1 MGSTC
6 VQWRSVESPARQA
19 LLWRRKMK
27 RREED
32 REDGRLWDDEYSTG
46 EMQDGTY
53 DGYGEEERGRQ
64 YYASYDPRGRYEDD
78 EEEEDERRDR
88 REKPRYYYDRKK
100 GWVKKKESGGARSSD
115 RYESR
120 RTNSGRGRKKKHRAL
135 PIVILVLILVIG
147 LPLVWLVAK
156 VRGMQANGLSFTD
169 VADSVSEEVKN
180 SMSTGPMAGYRNI
193 AVLGVDSISGS
204 LDEGN
209 NRSDVMIIASVNE
222 KTGDIKLMSVYRD
235 TYLDVGDG
243 TYAKA
248 NAAYAYGGPTQTVE
262 MLNKNLD
269 LNISDYAVV
278 GFEGIAKIVDAV
290 GGVEIDVQQD
300 EIEHLNN
307 YQLTMSQETG
317 MEDIPVTQPGLQTL
331 NGLQAT
337 AYCRIRYTEGND
349 FRRTERQR
357 EVLTKVFEKIKK
369 NPAKALASAN
379 ALMSYVKTSMNMG
392 ELFTLGIQAFRFNIG
407 ESTGFPNESLRT
419 VGYIGD
425 QSCVIPVTL
434 AKNVTWLHEELF
446 GDTGYTPSQTVQDI
460 SAHVSQVSGYY

>member
-1 MGSTC
+1 
-6 VQWRSVESPARQA
+6 
-19 LLWRRKMK
+19 MK
-27 RREED
+27 RRKED
-32 REDGRLWDDEYSTG
+32 QEDARLWDDEYESGADQDETCDGYERNPG
-46 EMQDGTY
+46 ESRYYYNSYDSHSQYDTQQY
-53 DGYGEEERGRQ
+53 DGY
-64 YYASYDPRGRYEDD
+64 DD
-78 EEEEDERRDR
+78 GEDEDVRRQ
-88 REKPRYYYDRKK
+88 KPRYYYDRKK
-100 GWVKKKESGGARSSD
+100 GWVREKEGSRSRSGE

-120 RTNSGRGRKKKHRAL
+120 GRRPERSGRKHRAL
-135 PIVILVLILVIG
+135 PILLLVLILVIG
-147 LPLVWLVAK
+147 LPLVWLLAK
-156 VRGMQANGLSFTD
+156 VRGMQEDGLSFTD
-169 VADSVSEEVKN
+169 VADSVSEEVRN
-180 SMSTGPMAGYRNI
+180 SMSSGPMAGYRNI
-193 AVLGVDSISGS
+193 AVLGVDSITGS

-235 TYLDVGDG
+235 TYLDVGNG
-243 TYAKA
+243 TYTKA

-349 FRRTERQR
+349 FKRTERQR

-369 NPAKALASAN
+369 NPVKALASAN

-392 ELFTLGIQAFRFNIG
+392 ELFTLGVQAFRFNIS

>member
-1 MGSTC
+1 
-6 VQWRSVESPARQA
+6 
-19 LLWRRKMK
+19 MK
-27 RREED
+27 KRVPDEED
-32 REDGRLWDDEYSTG
+32 AELWDDEYQGS
-46 EMQDGTY
+46 
-53 DGYGEEERGRQ
+53 
-64 YYASYDPRGRYEDD
+64 SYDTDSYDQNPGPGPARYDAYDRYDRYEDPEEDYGRYQDED
-78 EEEEDERRDR
+78 EEEDDERDHRGG
-88 REKPRYYYDRKK
+88 REKPRYYYDQKK
-100 GWVKKKESGGARSSD
+100 GWVKEKSRGGSD
-115 RYESR
+115 RGPSRSR
-120 RTNSGRGRKKKHRAL
+120 REAPRSNTRRVKKKHRAL
-135 PIVILVLILVIG
+135 PIVLLILILVIG
-147 LPLVWLVAK
+147 LPLVWLLARI
-156 VRGMQANGLSFTD
+156 RGMQADGLSFTD
-169 VADSVSEEVKN
+169 VADSISEEVKN
-180 SMSTGPMAGYRNI
+180 SMSSGPMAGYRNI
-193 AVLGVDSISGS
+193 AILGVDSITGS

-209 NRSDVMIIASVNE
+209 NRSDVMIIASINE

-243 TYAKA
+243 TYSKA

-269 LNISDYAVV
+269 LNITDYAVV
-278 GFEGIAKIVDAV
+278 GFEGIARIVDAV

-337 AYCRIRYTEGND
+337 AYCRIRYTAGND
-349 FRRTERQR
+349 FKRTERQR

-369 NPAKALASAN
+369 NPIKALASAN

-392 ELFTLGIQAFRFNIG
+392 ELSTLAVQAFRFSIQ
-407 ESTGFPNESLRT
+407 ESTGFPNEDLRT

-425 QSCVIPVTL
+425 QSCVIPITL
-434 AKNVTWLHEELF
+434 AKNVTWLHGELF
-446 GDTGYTPSQTVQDI
+446 GDTDYTPSQTVQDI

>member
-1 MGSTC
+1 M
-6 VQWRSVESPARQA
+6 Q
-19 LLWRRKMK
+19 
-27 RREED
+27 ED
-32 REDGRLWDDEYSTG
+32 
-46 EMQDGTY
+46 
-53 DGYGEEERGRQ
+53 
-64 YYASYDPRGRYEDD
+64 
-78 EEEEDERRDR
+78 
-88 REKPRYYYDRKK
+88 
-100 GWVKKKESGGARSSD
+100 
-115 RYESR
+115 
-120 RTNSGRGRKKKHRAL
+120 
-135 PIVILVLILVIG
+135 
-147 LPLVWLVAK
+147 
-156 VRGMQANGLSFTD
+156 GLSFTD
-169 VADSVSEEVKN
+169 VADSVSEEVRN
-180 SMSTGPMAGYRNI
+180 SMSSGPMAGYRNI
-193 AVLGVDSISGS
+193 AVLGVDSITGS

-349 FRRTERQR
+349 FKRTERQR

-369 NPAKALASAN
+369 NPLKAVASAT

-392 ELFTLGIQAFRFNIG
+392 ELFTLGVQAFRFNIS
-407 ESTGFPNESLRT
+407 ESTGFPNENLRT